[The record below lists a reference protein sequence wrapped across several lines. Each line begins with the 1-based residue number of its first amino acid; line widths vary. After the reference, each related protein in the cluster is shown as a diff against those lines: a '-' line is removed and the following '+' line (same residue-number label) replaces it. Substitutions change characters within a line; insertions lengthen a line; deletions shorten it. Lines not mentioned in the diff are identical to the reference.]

1 MKKYIQPSMETIELQ
16 SESLMDI
23 LVTSTAVNPGAAL
36 GNGMRPFGGFS
47 NPFESNPF
55 GKTPLE

>member
-23 LVTSTAVNPGAAL
+23 LVTSSPQEPGSAL
-36 GNGMRPFGGFS
+36 GNRRRWDNSFD
-47 NPFESNPF
+47 N
-55 GKTPLE
+55 